1 MTHYKVGWKTNLKVR
16 PEADWNDMV
25 GRAVNKN

>member
-1 MTHYKVGWKTNLKVR
+1 MTHCKVGWKTNLKVG
-16 PEADWNDMV
+16 PETAWKGMV